1 MLPPFATDT
10 PAVRN
15 ALMEPGKNGGIMDA
29 ADEMDIVTN
38 PNLAPYLRLPTRRI
52 HRREATRSA
61 RRNLRLGLR
70 MY

>member
-38 PNLAPYLRLPTRRI
+38 PNLAPYLRLPLAESIEERQPG
-52 HRREATRSA
+52 A
-61 RRNLRLGLR
+61 LGAI
-70 MY
+70 